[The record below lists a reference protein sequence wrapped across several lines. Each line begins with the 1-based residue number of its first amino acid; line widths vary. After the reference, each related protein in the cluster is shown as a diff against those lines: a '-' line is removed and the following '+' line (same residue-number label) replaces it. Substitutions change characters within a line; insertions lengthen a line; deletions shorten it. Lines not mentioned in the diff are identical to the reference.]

1 MTDRAPAGIDPGPV
15 TDWLAAHAGAEP
27 PLRFELYS
35 GGRSNLTFE
44 VTDASGRRL
53 VLRRPPTG
61 HVLASAHDM
70 AREHRVISALHP
82 TPVPVPPPVG
92 LCVDPAVNGADFYVM
107 GHVEGSITFTEEEG
121 LAVDEALRPVMTG
134 SLVDTLAGL
143 HDTDP
148 DEVGLGDLGR
158 REGYCA
164 RQLRRW
170 QRQVDEGSD
179 RDLPRLREIHDRLEA
194 SIPHQQGAGIVH
206 GDYRLDNCIMD
217 ADGAVAAVLDWELCT
232 LGDVLADV
240 AGMVMWWGD
249 LGTGPAGAAEPAGA
263 GRPAGAAGPAGAA
276 ESSGAAGPGT
286 AGGAT
291 RAPGFGTAADVVERY
306 ARSSPR
312 DLSAIDWYLAFQY
325 WRMACIYEGVRVRY
339 AAGAMGDKADDEA
352 TGPDFVNELAVMV
365 DYSLDLARQKLAN
378 RN

>member
-1 MTDRAPAGIDPGPV
+1 MERTAAVTERTPAGIDPGPV
-15 TDWLAAHAGAEP
+15 SDWLAAHAGAEP
-27 PLRFELYS
+27 PLRFEQFA
-35 GGRSNLTFE
+35 GGRSNLTFK
-44 VTDASGRRL
+44 VTDSAGRRL

-92 LCVDPAVNGADFYVM
+92 LCTDPAVNGADFYIM
-107 GHVEGSITFTEEEG
+107 GHVEGSVVFTVEEG
-121 LAVDEALRPVMTG
+121 QAVDEALRPVMTG
-134 SLVDTLAGL
+134 SLVDTLAAL
-143 HDTDP
+143 HATDP

-158 REGYCA
+158 RQDYCA

-179 RDLPRLREIHDRLEA
+179 RDLPRLREIHDRLAA
-194 SIPHQQGAGIVH
+194 SVPRQQGSGIVH
-206 GDYRLDNCIMD
+206 GDYRLDNCIMG
-217 ADGAVAAVLDWELCT
+217 ADGKVAAVLDWELCT

-249 LGTGPAGAAEPAGA
+249 FAGGNLSGAGGPDGGA
-263 GRPAGAAGPAGAA
+263 GRPD
-276 ESSGAAGPGT
+276 T

-291 RAPGFGTAADVVERY
+291 RVPGFGTAADAVERY

-312 DLSAIDWYLAFQY
+312 DLSAIGWYLAFQY

-339 AAGAMGDKADDEA
+339 AAGAMGDKTDDDT
-352 TGPDFVNELAVMV
+352 TGPDFVDELAVMV
-365 DYSLDLARQKLAN
+365 DYSLDLAGQKLSGAI
-378 RN
+378 

>member
-15 TDWLAAHAGAEP
+15 SDWLAAHAGAEP

-44 VTDASGRRL
+44 VTDAAGRRL

-92 LCVDPAVNGADFYVM
+92 LCADPAVNGADFYVM
-107 GHVEGSITFTEEEG
+107 GHVEGSIVFAEEEG
-121 LAVDEALRPVMTG
+121 LAVNESLRPVMTG
-134 SLVDTLAGL
+134 SLVDTLARL

-158 REGYCA
+158 REDYCA

-179 RDLPRLREIHDRLEA
+179 RDLPRLRDIHDRLEA
-194 SIPHQQGAGIVH
+194 SIPRQQGAGIVH

-217 ADGAVAAVLDWELCT
+217 AGGAVAAVLDWELCT

-249 LGTGPAGAAEPAGA
+249 LGGGPAGAGGSGGA
-263 GRPAGAAGPAGAA
+263 T
-276 ESSGAAGPGT
+276 GPGT

-306 ARSSPR
+306 ALSSPR

-352 TGPDFVNELAVMV
+352 TGPDFVNELAMMV
-365 DYSLDLARQKLAN
+365 DYSLDLARQKLSN

>member
-27 PLRFELYS
+27 PLRFELFA

-44 VTDASGRRL
+44 VTDAAGRRL

-158 REGYCA
+158 RQDYCA

-179 RDLPRLREIHDRLEA
+179 RDLPRLREIHDRLDA
-194 SIPHQQGAGIVH
+194 SIPRQQRAGIVH

-249 LGTGPAGAAEPAGA
+249 LGAGPT
-263 GRPAGAAGPAGAA
+263 GAAGPA
-276 ESSGAAGPGT
+276 GAAGPGT

-339 AAGAMGDKADDEA
+339 AAGAMGDKADDDA